1 MFNNLYDNPTPSN
14 LLEFTTVL
22 DNDFVKRDLKPI
34 RPRLHCYAG
43 TNRLRQF
50 GTKNQM
56 FKRADNNKRDNAL
69 LKYTVQGRRL
79 FNKHAR
85 FDNWSLDG
93 QRKEQSNKQLKL
105 ASYDKLKQLEVLET
119 DGKLQGQAN
128 FGKINPDKEAVQEAE
143 AAVKQV
149 TTTQV
154 SDMPTDAG
162 DSKAGAKQ
170 DAKEAQ
176 VYREIAKPINLPVI
190 TPQDDDG
197 DYQANEDNNPNF
209 KKTVVKKSNSGLG
222 QISNS
227 RLNNLISKP
236 KADEPETPFTYRY
249 PNPNPNQTL
258 TN

>member
-1 MFNNLYDNPTPSN
+1 MFNNLYDHPTPSN

-34 RPRLHCYAG
+34 KPRLHCYAG

-50 GTKNQM
+50 GIKNQM
-56 FKRADNNKRDNAL
+56 FKRSDNNKRDTAL
-69 LKYTVQGRRL
+69 LKYTVQGKRL
-79 FNKHAR
+79 FNKHAK
-85 FDNWSLDG
+85 FDNWSLNG
-93 QRKEQSNKQLKL
+93 QHKEQPDKQSKL

-128 FGKINPDKEAVQEAE
+128 FGVINPDKEAVDESQS
-143 AAVKQV
+143 AVKQV
-149 TTTQV
+149 TNTQV

-162 DSKAGAKQ
+162 DSNAGTQ
-170 DAKEAQ
+170 QYIKEAQ
-176 VYREIAKPINLPVI
+176 VYKEIAKPINVPVI

-197 DYQANEDNNPNF
+197 DYEVNEDNNPNF
-209 KKTVVKKSNSGLG
+209 KKIVVKKSNSGSLG

-236 KADEPETPFTYRY
+236 KANEPETPFTYRY
-249 PNPNPNQTL
+249 
-258 TN
+258 